1 MIFSEIRISN
11 KTVYFLAMSEI
22 LQKPMVSGSTK
33 VMFNRSNLANFVFPN
48 TNLPFRV
55 YKFQRKTK
63 LRDGA
68 AIDISQKALT
78 VARPL

>member
-1 MIFSEIRISN
+1 
-11 KTVYFLAMSEI
+11 
-22 LQKPMVSGSTK
+22 
-33 VMFNRSNLANFVFPN
+33 MFNRSNLANFVFPN

-68 AIDISQKALT
+68 VIDISQKALT

>member
-1 MIFSEIRISN
+1 
-11 KTVYFLAMSEI
+11 MSEI

-55 YKFQRKTK
+55 YKFQRKNK
-63 LRDGA
+63 LGDGA
-68 AIDISQKALT
+68 VMIYPKKQ
-78 VARPL
+78 